1 MSHRFLAFAALGVLA
16 SAIVPSTSH
25 AQLGKLTKKATDAAG
40 NAAGVPNSNARYVKK
55 IDLTSA
61 QLIQVNKGL
70 AMSVKVGPETI
81 KKWEKQQADRE
92 KQQADYDKA
101 NADYAKKKEK
111 YDQCVESEKEKA
123 QGKIESAN
131 SKANAASERA
141 GKSVDTA
148 SMVAQAQAAQAAA
161 ERVKNGTATAADR
174 QTLADFQKT
183 MAGVSAGSNAA
194 MSAMQESAALQGAV
208 ADSIKKKCGE
218 EPKSPA
224 QGGGGGGA
232 AGGAQPT
239 SAAEDINK
247 QGADAAGMSDSEF
260 RLAKEKAM
268 GYAAS
273 NTQVQGGDGTSN
285 DEAKAINDALGQTR
299 DLMAQANKANVPL
312 M

>member
-1 MSHRFLAFAALGVLA
+1 MPSSH
-16 SAIVPSTSH
+16 PTSH
-25 AQLGKLTKKATDAAG
+25 AQLGKLTKKATDAAA
-40 NAAGVPNSNARYVKK
+40 NAAGVPTGNARYVKK

-70 AMSVKVGPETI
+70 AQSVKVGPETI
-81 KKWEKQQADRE
+81 KKWEKQQADYE
-92 KQQADYDKA
+92 KA
-101 NADYAKKKEK
+101 NADYEKANADYTKKKEK

-123 QGKIESAN
+123 QGKIEAANNKASA
-131 SKANAASERA
+131 ANERTA
-141 GKSVDTA
+141 KSVDTA
-148 SMVAQAQAAQAAA
+148 SMMAQAQAAQAAA

-183 MAGVSAGSNAA
+183 MAGVSAGSNASMA
-194 MSAMQESAALQGAV
+194 AMQESSALQQAV

-218 EPKSPA
+218 EPKSA
-224 QGGGGGGA
+224 RAGWWCRCRRGGA

-247 QGADAAGMSDSEF
+247 QGAEAAGMSDSEF

-273 NTQVQGGDGTSN
+273 NTQVQGGDGTSD

-299 DLMAQANKANVPL
+299 DLMAQASKANVPL

>member
-1 MSHRFLAFAALGVLA
+1 MSHRFLAFAALGVVA
-16 SAIVPSTSH
+16 SAIVPSASQ

-70 AMSVKVGPETI
+70 AQSVKVGPETI
-81 KKWEKQQADRE
+81 KKWEKQQAD
-92 KQQADYDKA
+92 YDKA
-101 NADYAKKKEK
+101 YAAYTKNKEK
-111 YDQCVESEKEKA
+111 HDQCVESEKEKA
-123 QGKIESAN
+123 RGKVEAAN
-131 SKANAASERA
+131 NKANAAGERM

-148 SMVAQAQAAQAAA
+148 SMMAQAQAAQAAA
-161 ERVKNGTATAADR
+161 ERVNNGTATAADR

-183 MAGVSAGSNAA
+183 MAGVSAGSNATA
-194 MSAMQESAALQGAV
+194 AAMQESMTLQQAV
-208 ADSIKKKCGE
+208 VDSINKKCGA
-218 EPKSPA
+218 EPQPPA
-224 QGGGGGGA
+224 PGGGAAGGGGAGGA

-247 QGADAAGMSDSEF
+247 QGAEAAGMSDAEF

-273 NTQVQGGDGTSN
+273 NTQVQGGGGTSD

>member
-1 MSHRFLAFAALGVLA
+1 MSHRFLAFAALGVIA
-16 SAIVPSTSH
+16 SALAPSTSH

-61 QLIQVNKGL
+61 QLNQVNKGL
-70 AMSVKVGPETI
+70 AQSVKVGPETI
-81 KKWEKQQADRE
+81 KKWEKQQADYE
-92 KQQADYDKA
+92 KANADHEKA
-101 NADYAKKKEK
+101 NADYTKKQEK
-111 YDQCVESEKEKA
+111 YDQCVESEKAKA
-123 QGKIESAN
+123 QGKIEAANNKASA
-131 SKANAASERA
+131 ANERTA
-141 GKSVDTA
+141 KSVDTS
-148 SMVAQAQAAQAAA
+148 SMMAQAQAAQAAA

-183 MAGVSAGSNAA
+183 MAGVSAGSNASMA
-194 MSAMQESAALQGAV
+194 AMQESAALQGAV

-224 QGGGGGGA
+224 PGGGAGGA

-247 QGADAAGMSDSEF
+247 QGAEAAGMSDSEF
-260 RLAKEKAM
+260 RMAKEKAM

-273 NTQVQGGDGTSN
+273 NTQVQGGSDTP
-285 DEAKAINDALGQTR
+285 DAEAQSINDALGQTR
-299 DLMAQANKANVPL
+299 DLMAQARKANVPL

>member
-1 MSHRFLAFAALGVLA
+1 MSHRFLAFAALGILA

-61 QLIQVNKGL
+61 QLNQVNKGL
-70 AMSVKVGPETI
+70 AQSVKVGPETI
-81 KKWEKQQADRE
+81 KKWEKQQADYE
-92 KQQADYDKA
+92 KANADHEKA
-101 NADYAKKKEK
+101 NADYTKKQEK
-111 YDQCVESEKEKA
+111 YDQCVESEKAKA
-123 QGKIESAN
+123 QGKIEAAN
-131 SKANAASERA
+131 NKANAASERA

-148 SMVAQAQAAQAAA
+148 SMMAQAQAAQAAA

-183 MAGVSAGSNAA
+183 MAGVSAGSNASI
-194 MSAMQESAALQGAV
+194 SAMQESSALQQAV

-218 EPKSPA
+218 EPKQPA
-224 QGGGGGGA
+224 AVGGGGA
-232 AGGAQPT
+232 AGGAPT

-247 QGADAAGMSDSEF
+247 QGAEAAGMSDSEF
-260 RLAKEKAM
+260 RMAKEKAM

-273 NTQVQGGDGTSN
+273 NTQVQGGSDTPD
-285 DEAKAINDALGQTR
+285 DEAKSINDALGQTR
-299 DLMAQANKANVPL
+299 DLMAQARKANVPL